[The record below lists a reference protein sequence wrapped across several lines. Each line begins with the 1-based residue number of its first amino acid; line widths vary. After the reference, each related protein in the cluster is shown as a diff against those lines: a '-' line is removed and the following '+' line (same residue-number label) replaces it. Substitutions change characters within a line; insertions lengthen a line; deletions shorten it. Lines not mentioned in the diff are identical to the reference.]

1 MAKILSYT
9 LILSICFSG
18 SCLSQKHDNIWLMG
32 IGGRHTHP
40 EYGNAFLQFPLD
52 TSTFQKEPLG
62 RADTDYSNIAICNE
76 DGALQFYTDGLFLY
90 NKIHQKMAGTDSLTH
105 GELAYFDQP
114 QRAIVLPRPGY
125 KNKYLIFHQTTI
137 GLTFNSQN
145 FLVSPDVRMTEVD
158 MDQNIGLGKVTIKEK
173 KVITD
178 TVNNGQVS
186 AVKHGN
192 GRDWWLLSAVEIT
205 PTNFRRLLIAKD
217 SIFES
222 ELISTGIREY
232 VNKGQCTFS
241 HDGSM
246 YASCS
251 FYGLSPNFTVYLDVY
266 DFDRCSGELT
276 WRGQDIYQGLYP
288 ACGVA
293 FSPDSKLLYLSL
305 GRKLMQY
312 DMSQEQ
318 YQSTRLEIDTFD
330 GFHDPIH
337 TTFFMLQN
345 APDGKIYMSAT
356 NTVRYLHVIN
366 DPDIRGIG
374 CNFKQHSLKLPVHN
388 NFGVPNYPN
397 YRLGPLKGSPCDS
410 LPVVGTDTEDEI
422 PLSLSPNPVSDE
434 LQIGYDLRGDYQ
446 HSIAEV
452 WDMQG
457 RLMVRQPLDSYQN
470 RTSLSTR
477 DWLPGIY
484 AVRIV
489 QYGRVLAWD
498 KVVKQ

>member
-1 MAKILSYT
+1 MTKILFYT
-9 LILSICFSG
+9 LILNICFKAP
-18 SCLSQKHDNIWLMG
+18 CFSQKYDNIWLLG
-32 IGGRHTHP
+32 KRGVNPFPDIGNT
-40 EYGNAFLQFPLD
+40 FLQFPLD
-52 TSTFQKEPLG
+52 TSTFQKDPMG
-62 RADTDYSNIAICNE
+62 RADTDFTNIAICNE
-76 DGALQFYTDGLFLY
+76 EGALQFYTDGLFLY
-90 NKIHQKMAGTDSLTH
+90 NKLHQKMAGTDSLTH
-105 GELAYFDQP
+105 GKLAYFDTP
-114 QRAIVLPRPGY
+114 QKIVVLPKPNH
-125 KNKYLIFHQTTI
+125 KSKYIIFHECAQT
-137 GLTFNSQN
+137 LSLPNVLYVYS
-145 FLVSPDVRMTEVD
+145 LDLRMTEVD
-158 MDQNIGLGKVTIKEK
+158 MLQNEGIGKINIKEK
-173 KVITD
+173 KIIED
-178 TVNNGQVS
+178 TLAIGHLT
-186 AVKHGN
+186 AVKHAN
-192 GRDWWLLSAVEIT
+192 GRDWWVLIPKFLNPSDFKLLLIT
-205 PTNFRRLLIAKD
+205 PD
-217 SIFES
+217 SIHIFNR
-222 ELISTGIREY
+222 STFKNRFYIDL
-232 VNKGQCTFS
+232 GQSVFS
-241 HDGSM
+241 PDGTS
-246 YASCS
+246 YATIT
-251 FYGLSPNFTVYLDVY
+251 FYGLSPNYTVFLDLY
-266 DFDRCSGELT
+266 SFDRCSGELT

>member
-1 MAKILSYT
+1 MTKIFFYT
-9 LILSICFSG
+9 LILSICFAAP
-18 SCLSQKHDNIWLMG
+18 CFSQKYDNIWLLG
-32 IGGRHTHP
+32 KRGVNPFPDI
-40 EYGNAFLQFPLD
+40 GNAFLQFPLD
-52 TSTFQKEPLG
+52 TSTFHKEPLG

-76 DGALQFYTDGLFLY
+76 EGTLQFYTDGLFLY
-90 NKIHQKMAGTDSLTH
+90 NKMHQKMAGTDSLTH

-318 YQSTRLEIDTFD
+318 YQSTRMEIDTFD

-366 DPDIRGIG
+366 DPNIRGIG

-397 YRLGPLKGSPCDS
+397 YRLGPLKGSPCDT
-410 LPVVGTDTEDEI
+410 LPVVSTDTEGEI

-446 HSIAEV
+446 HSEAEV

-457 RLMVRQPLDSYQN
+457 RLMLRQPLDSYQN

-489 QYGRVLAWD
+489 RYGSVLAWD
-498 KVVKQ
+498 KVVKR

>member
-1 MAKILSYT
+1 MTKILFYT

-32 IGGRHTHP
+32 YGGRQTHP

-52 TSTFQKEPLG
+52 TSTFQNEPLG
-62 RADTDYSNIAICNE
+62 RADTDFTNLAICNE
-76 DGALQFYTDGLFLY
+76 GGALQFYTDGLFLY
-90 NKIHQKMAGTDSLTH
+90 NKMHQKMAGTDSLTH
-105 GELAYFDQP
+105 GELAFFDSP
-114 QRAIVLPRPGY
+114 QRAIVLPKPGY
-125 KNKYLIFHQTTI
+125 KNKYIILHQTTI
-137 GLTFNSQN
+137 GFIFNGQTY
-145 FLVSPDVRMTEVD
+145 LISPDLRMTEVD
-158 MDQNIGLGKVTIKEK
+158 MDQNNGLGKVVLKEK
-173 KVITD
+173 KIIVD
-178 TVNNGQVS
+178 TLNNGQVC

-192 GRDWWLLSAVEIT
+192 GRDWWALSAKEIA
-205 PTNFRRLLIAKD
+205 PSSFRRLLITKD
-217 SIFES
+217 SVFES
-222 ELISTGIREY
+222 DFVSTGIRTFI
-232 VNKGQCTFS
+232 NTGQSTFS
-241 HDGSM
+241 QDGSM

-266 DFDRCSGELT
+266 SFNRCSGELT
-276 WRGQDIYQGLYP
+276 WIGQDIYQGLYP

-305 GRKLMQY
+305 GTKLMQY
-312 DMSQEQ
+312 EMSLEQ
-318 YQSTRLEIDTFD
+318 FQPTRMEIDTFD
-330 GFHDPIH
+330 GNRDPFH

-345 APDGKIYMSAT
+345 APDGKIYMSA
-356 NTVRYLHVIN
+356 NNAVRSLHVIN
-366 DPDIRGIG
+366 DPNIRGKG

-397 YRLGPLKGSPCDS
+397 YRLGPVKGSPCDT
-410 LPVVGTDTEDEI
+410 LPVVSTDTEGEI

-446 HSIAEV
+446 HSVAEV

-498 KVVKQ
+498 KVVKR

>member
-1 MAKILSYT
+1 MTKILFYT
-9 LILSICFSG
+9 LILSICFKAP
-18 SCLSQKHDNIWLMG
+18 CLSQKHDNIWLMG

-62 RADTDYSNIAICNE
+62 RADTDFTNLAICNE
-76 DGALQFYTDGLFLY
+76 GGALQFYTDGLFLY
-90 NKIHQKMAGTDSLTH
+90 NKLHQKMAGTDSLTH
-105 GELAYFDQP
+105 GELAYFDTP
-114 QRAIVLPRPGY
+114 QKIVVLPKPNH
-125 KNKYLIFHQTTI
+125 KNKYLIFHECTNI
-137 GLTFNSQN
+137 LSRLNVLYMSPLDLRLT
-145 FLVSPDVRMTEVD
+145 EID
-158 MDQNIGLGKVTIKEK
+158 MDANSGLGKITVKEK
-173 KVITD
+173 KVLYD
-178 TVNNGQVS
+178 TLTLGSLNSVRH
-186 AVKHGN
+186 AN
-192 GRDWWLLSAVEIT
+192 GRDWWVLAPKVLKPNEFKLLLIRPDTILLSDI
-205 PTNFRRLLIAKD
+205 PTSGVRYYQSFGQSAFSLDGKNYA
-217 SIFES
+217 
-222 ELISTGIREY
+222 ISTLFGKNSDY
-232 VNKGQCTFS
+232 
-241 HDGSM
+241 
-246 YASCS
+246 
-251 FYGLSPNFTVYLDVY
+251 TVFLDLY
-266 DFDRCSGELT
+266 SFDRCSGELT

-318 YQSTRLEIDTFD
+318 YQSTRMEIDTFD

-366 DPDIRGIG
+366 DPNIRGKG

-397 YRLGPLKGSPCDS
+397 YRLGPVKGSPCDT
-410 LPVVGTDTEDEI
+410 LPVVSTDTEGEI

-446 HSIAEV
+446 HSVAEV

-489 QYGRVLAWD
+489 QYGRILAWD